1 MINKDPFNKIINSL
15 EDEDRIM
22 LEQVSLIKYLKNGE
36 ICDKEFQFM
45 AEQAFKGQ
53 DDLIIFIP
61 DGEMREFNFLFND
74 NYT

>member
-45 AEQAFKGQ
+45 AEQAFKG
-53 DDLIIFIP
+53 
-61 DGEMREFNFLFND
+61 
-74 NYT
+74 